1 MPATGCS
8 VRRITSGAR
17 MADNKTQPT
26 KASVT
31 EFIKAIDDPQ
41 KRADA
46 RT

>member
-1 MPATGCS
+1 
-8 VRRITSGAR
+8 

-31 EFIKAIDDPQ
+31 EFINEIDDRE

-46 RT
+46 RKVAATDRRIGQLHAQKQ